1 MAKKKVKAKKRP
13 AKNTPAKKKRV
24 AATRKKTKKKSVAEQ
39 IDAFDWRVA
48 KNVRIGSGLVPGE

>member
-13 AKNTPAKKKRV
+13 AKKAPVKKKRV
-24 AATRKKTKKKSVAEQ
+24 AAARKKTKKKSIAAQ

-48 KNVRIGSGLVPGE
+48 KNVRIGSGLVTGE